1 MELAAAKKIRLI
13 FYYSI
18 IIILTVNGIYTLVGF
33 SFARFFLFYGQDM
46 NIKKFHIPR
55 VFFFVQ
61 NFWLKNHLETLTDLM
76 TRSLHFYSKRNES
89 FVKVNLDMNM
99 ILKGNIKYFF
109 FYLLPSLWQVN
120 EVTPKPIKA

>member
-18 IIILTVNGIYTLVGF
+18 IIILTVIGIYTLVGF

-55 VFFFVQ
+55 EIYFVQ
-61 NFWLKNHLETLTDLM
+61 NF
-76 TRSLHFYSKRNES
+76 
-89 FVKVNLDMNM
+89 
-99 ILKGNIKYFF
+99 
-109 FYLLPSLWQVN
+109 
-120 EVTPKPIKA
+120 